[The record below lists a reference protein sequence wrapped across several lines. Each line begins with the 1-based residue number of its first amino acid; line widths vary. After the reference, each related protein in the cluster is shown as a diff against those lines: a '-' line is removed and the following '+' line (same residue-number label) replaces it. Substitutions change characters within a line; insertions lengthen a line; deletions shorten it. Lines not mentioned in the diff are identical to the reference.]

1 MHGGG
6 YIWAGLDRRTPS
18 ASPTAAPP
26 TPADLKH
33 VRCERALDAQYWSQR
48 LGATRQ
54 ELEDA
59 IEQVGHNI
67 GAVIA
72 YLDRHRD
79 HAA

>member
-1 MHGGG
+1 MQE
-6 YIWAGLDRRTPS
+6 S
-18 ASPTAAPP
+18 ALPRPTAAPP

-48 LGATRQ
+48 LGASRQ